1 MSSPFPP
8 DTASESPLEY
18 PVSIWETIGIAAG
31 AIFLVAVGLMGL
43 GVKALNNAFNPQRAE
58 AIAHSIIS
66 YQIPGGAK
74 GAFGAN
80 VGGAKIAVV
89 SSQASL
95 GKGGTPSSP
104 IPTIPATEL
113 LVARIP
119 ASQETEELNSGEAVA
134 GEFFSGFSFSYQST
148 DAFQVKQTETEYKTF
163 CGQSTP
169 VAIQRG
175 ELTLPD
181 QVTQLPAVKY
191 QALIDRE
198 TASYM
203 AILVAVGQD
212 ASNTA
217 ETVFR
222 SLQCVQ
228 EQ

>member
-1 MSSPFPP
+1 MPTPFSS
-8 DTASESPLEY
+8 DSTSESTLEY

-58 AIAHSIIS
+58 AIAQSIIT
-66 YQIPGGAK
+66 YQIPGGSK

-89 SSQASL
+89 SSQTVL
-95 GKGGTPSSP
+95 GDRGTATSP

-148 DAFQVKQTETEYKTF
+148 DAFQVKQTAKEYKLF
-163 CGQSTP
+163 CGKSTP

-181 QVTQLPAVKY
+181 QVTHLPAVKY
-191 QALIDRE
+191 EALIDRE

-228 EQ
+228 EP